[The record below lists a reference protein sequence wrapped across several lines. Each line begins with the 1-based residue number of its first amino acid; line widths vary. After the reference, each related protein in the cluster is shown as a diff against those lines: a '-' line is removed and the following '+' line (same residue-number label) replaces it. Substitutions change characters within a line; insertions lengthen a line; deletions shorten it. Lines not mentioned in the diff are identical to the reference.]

1 MSEKVLGFKERDA
14 LYDNGDALVKGWTI
28 DEEKLV
34 PVVSLEALKEFS
46 RKQQKK
52 MYPDINVEDLLS
64 WAKKQ
69 SKGKGEKK

>member
-1 MSEKVLGFKERDA
+1 MSEKK
-14 LYDNGDALVKGWTI
+14 K
-28 DEEKLV
+28 KV

-69 SKGKGEKK
+69 SKGEKQK